1 MYEEQSVDNIHVH
14 TDVMVNSVI
23 DACLPYPVGAHSCQV
38 AKIYQSWEHMCPRV
52 SIWETYT

>member
-23 DACLPYPVGAHSCQV
+23 DACLPYPVSAHS
-38 AKIYQSWEHMCPRV
+38 
-52 SIWETYT
+52 